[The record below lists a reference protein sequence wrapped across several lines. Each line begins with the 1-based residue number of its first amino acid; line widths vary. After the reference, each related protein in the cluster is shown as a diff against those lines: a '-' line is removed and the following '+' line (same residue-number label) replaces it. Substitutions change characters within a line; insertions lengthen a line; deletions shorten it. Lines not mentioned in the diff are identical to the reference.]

1 MQASLPRPWRDILV
15 LALLSS
21 WAVVAAGGAPLLA
34 GEEEAAARRR
44 MVDVQIRQRG
54 ITDACVLGAMERVPR
69 HRFVP
74 TKWSSSAYDDSPL
87 PIGEGQTISQPYM
100 VAAMSATLK
109 LQGTERVLEI
119 GTGSGYHAAV
129 LSQCAKAVFTVEI
142 KPELARAAR
151 DRLRELGYDR
161 VTVRTGD
168 GRLGW
173 RAHAP
178 YDAVVVTA
186 AAAEVPTALV
196 EQLREGGV
204 LVMPRGH
211 PDQRQVLVRS
221 VKREGRLEERE
232 LMPVAFVPL
241 TGP

>member
-1 MQASLPRPWRDILV
+1 
-15 LALLSS
+15 
-21 WAVVAAGGAPLLA
+21 
-34 GEEEAAARRR
+34 
-44 MVDVQIRQRG
+44 MVDVQIRRRG

-74 TKWSSSAYDDSPL
+74 AKWSSSAYDDSPL

-109 LQGTERVLEI
+109 LGGTERVLEI

-173 RAHAP
+173 GAHAP

-186 AAAEVPTALV
+186 AAAEVPIALV

-211 PDQRQVLVRS
+211 PDRRQVLVRS
-221 VKREGRLEERE
+221 VKRQGRLEERE